1 MRLLQILKSKFMAK
15 QQEIE
20 GGQFYVWIKSERV
33 GQVVEVDE
41 TKNETKWINF
51 TDGTRC
57 NKQLVSEFLM
67 PASTF
72 EQAESIAKD
81 FGGITSIIDPE
92 DATPVRPR
100 RSPETEAATPV
111 RPRRD
116 VEPTQEVNVMLE
128 MLKKMSAKNKADLP
142 IKVNVP
148 SREVYALLKDQ
159 MDITKRDLNA
169 QIAALVENQID
180 NLRDQLKEQIET
192 FITNYYNNGRTGNT
206 DRSESGSTDSGNS

>member
-15 QQEIE
+15 QEEIT
-20 GGQFYVWIKSERV
+20 GGQFYVWVKSERI

-41 TKNETKWINF
+41 TKIENKWINF

-57 NKQLVSEFLM
+57 NKQLINEFLL

-72 EQAESIAKD
+72 EQAEMIAKD
-81 FGGITSIIDPE
+81 FGGITSRIEPE
-92 DATPVRPR
+92 AATPVRPR
-100 RSPETEAATPV
+100 RDVEPEAATPV

-142 IKVNVP
+142 IKVNLP
-148 SREVYALLKDQ
+148 SKEVYNLLKDQ
-159 MDITKRDLNA
+159 MDITKKDLNA

-180 NLRDQLKEQIET
+180 NLRGELREQIES
-192 FITNYYNNGRTGNT
+192 FITNYYNNGKTNNASGST
-206 DRSESGSTDSGNS
+206 GSTDSGNS